1 MLIKLLLV
9 FIQRIVPMLLASKHR
24 KGVTGLPTHHQIHT
38 VHITLLTWAFISP
51 NRMRILWRRLK
62 LRNVIHIAVTLALL
76 LCCFTIAF
84 LIVKGGGQETGLSES
99 LRLTE
104 QYGINCTE
112 IYEMEPVELGKT
124 LVIRKEKS
132 YVGQTD
138 RTIVNATYDCEWF
151 VVSRNYTG
159 IQGSEF
165 EREFPLAYSLVVHQ
179 DAALVERLLR
189 AIYMPHNIYCIHY
202 DLKSTDE
209 FISAMK
215 GLACCIPNIFIASKL
230 ERVQYAGFAR
240 LKADLNCLSDLLD
253 SEVKWKYVINL
264 CGQDFPLRTNAELV
278 SDLKELNGKNMVES
292 KWPEGK
298 TVRWT
303 YHHLQKDS
311 NSEYYSFPVTTSE
324 IKSPPPH
331 NITMFVGSA
340 YFTLSRE
347 FVVFVNQSPIASDF
361 LTWTEDTYSPDE
373 HFWATL
379 VRVPGV
385 PGEVPSSDPEISE
398 LVSKTR
404 LVKWSYHE
412 RILYPPC
419 TGVSIRAVCIYGAAE
434 LRWLLNYGHWFA
446 NKVDPKV
453 DPVLLECLEEML
465 LEKRLRPKLQ

>member
-1 MLIKLLLV
+1 MKNVWL
-9 FIQRIVPMLLASKHR
+9 HR
-24 KGVTGLPTHHQIHT
+24 KTKNIIFFSFFAL
-38 VHITLLTWAFISP
+38 TLLICFF
-51 NRMRILWRRLK
+51 
-62 LRNVIHIAVTLALL
+62 VIF
-76 LCCFTIAF
+76 FTVNERGRQKTRVF
-84 LIVKGGGQETGLSES
+84 ERP
-99 LRLTE
+99 RLTE
-104 QYGINCTE
+104 QYEINCTA

-124 LVIRKEKS
+124 LAIRKQKS
-132 YVGQTD
+132 YVGRTD
-138 RTIVNATYDCEWF
+138 EAVVNSTSDCDRFVSQGYD
-151 VVSRNYTG
+151 G
-159 IQGSEF
+159 IQGFEF

-202 DLKSTDE
+202 DLKSTDT

-215 GLACCIPNIFIASKL
+215 GLARCIPNIFIASKL
-230 ERVQYAGFAR
+230 ERVQYAGFSR

-292 KWPEGK
+292 KWPGGK
-298 TVRWT
+298 QWRWT
-303 YHHLQKDS
+303 YHHLLKDS
-311 NSEYYSFPVTTSE
+311 NSEYYSSPVTTSE
-324 IKSPPPH
+324 KKSPPPH
-331 NITMFVGSA
+331 NIAMFVGSA

-347 FVVFVNQSPIASDF
+347 FVFFVNQSPIASDF
-361 LTWTEDTYSPDE
+361 LAWTEDTYSPDE

-398 LVSKTR
+398 LVSKSR

-419 TGVSIRAVCIYGAAE
+419 TGVHVREVCIYGAAE

-453 DPVLLECLEEML
+453 DPVLMKCLEEKL
-465 LEKRLRPKLQ
+465 AERLVQREVYIMHSHSGAQ

>member
-1 MLIKLLLV
+1 M
-9 FIQRIVPMLLASKHR
+9 
-24 KGVTGLPTHHQIHT
+24 
-38 VHITLLTWAFISP
+38 ITFS
-51 NRMRILWRRLK
+51 
-62 LRNVIHIAVTLALL
+62 
-76 LCCFTIAF
+76 
-84 LIVKGGGQETGLSES
+84 IVKEGGQETGLSEN

-104 QYGINCTE
+104 LYAINCTA

-151 VVSRNYTG
+151 VVSRGYDG

-189 AIYMPHNIYCIHY
+189 AVYMPHNIYCIHY
-202 DLKSTDE
+202 DLKSSDD

-215 GLACCIPNIFIASKL
+215 GLARCIPNVFIASKL
-230 ERVQYAGFAR
+230 ERVQYAGFSR

-278 SDLKELNGKNMVES
+278 SDLKELKGRNMVES
-292 KWPEGK
+292 KQPGGK
-298 TVRWT
+298 AGRWT
-303 YHHLQKDS
+303 YHHLLKDS
-311 NSEYYSFPVTTSE
+311 NSEYYSSPVTTSE
-324 IKSPPPH
+324 MKSPPPH

-347 FVVFVNQSPIASDF
+347 FVVFVHQSPIASDF
-361 LTWTEDTYSPDE
+361 LAWSEDTFSPDE

-379 VRVPGV
+379 VRVSGV

-404 LVKWSYHE
+404 LVKWSYLE

-453 DPVLLECLEEML
+453 DPVLMECLEEML
-465 LEKRLRPKLQ
+465 SEKRLRPKLQ

>member
-1 MLIKLLLV
+1 
-9 FIQRIVPMLLASKHR
+9 
-24 KGVTGLPTHHQIHT
+24 
-38 VHITLLTWAFISP
+38 
-51 NRMRILWRRLK
+51 MRRLWLRLK
-62 LRNVIHIAVTLALL
+62 LRNVICIALTLALL
-76 LCCFTIAF
+76 ICCFTITF
-84 LIVKGGGQETGLSES
+84 SIVKEGGQETGLSES
-99 LRLTE
+99 LQLTE
-104 QYGINCTE
+104 QYGINCTA

-132 YVGQTD
+132 YVGQND
-138 RTIVNATYDCEWF
+138 RTIVNATYDCDWF
-151 VVSRNYTG
+151 VVSRGYDA

-179 DAALVERLLR
+179 DAAFVVRLLR

-202 DLKSTDE
+202 DLKSSDY

-215 GLACCIPNIFIASKL
+215 GLARCIPNVFIASKL
-230 ERVQYAGFAR
+230 ERVQYAGFSR

-278 SDLKELNGKNMVES
+278 SDLKELKGRNMVES

-298 TVRWT
+298 TGRWT
-303 YHHLQKDS
+303 YHHSLKDS
-311 NSEYYSFPVTTSE
+311 NSEYYESPVSTSE
-324 IKSPPPH
+324 KKSPPPH
-331 NITMFVGSA
+331 NIAMFVGSA

-347 FVVFVNQSPIASDF
+347 FVVFVQQSSLASDF
-361 LTWTEDTYSPDE
+361 LAWSEDTYSPDE

-379 VRVPGV
+379 VRVSGV

-398 LVSKTR
+398 LKSKTR
-404 LVKWSYHE
+404 LVKWSYLE

-453 DPVLLECLEEML
+453 DPVLMECLEEKL
-465 LEKRLRPKLQ
+465 AEKRLRPKLQ

>member
-1 MLIKLLLV
+1 MRRLWLHLKLKNV
-9 FIQRIVPMLLASKHR
+9 IC
-24 KGVTGLPTHHQIHT
+24 
-38 VHITLLTWAFISP
+38 ITL
-51 NRMRILWRRLK
+51 
-62 LRNVIHIAVTLALL
+62 TLALI
-76 LCCFTIAF
+76 CCFTITF
-84 LIVKGGGQETGLSES
+84 SIVKDEGQETGLSET

-104 QYGINCTE
+104 QYGINCTA

-138 RTIVNATYDCEWF
+138 RTIVNATYDCDWF
-151 VVSRNYTG
+151 VVSRGYDA

-179 DAALVERLLR
+179 DVALVERLLR
-189 AIYMPHNIYCIHY
+189 AVYMPHNIYCIHY
-202 DLKSTDE
+202 DLKSSDD

-215 GLACCIPNIFIASKL
+215 GLARCIPNVFIASKL
-230 ERVQYAGFAR
+230 ERVQYAGFSR

-278 SDLKELNGKNMVES
+278 SDLKELKGRNMVES
-292 KWPEGK
+292 KWPGGK
-298 TVRWT
+298 TGRWT
-303 YHHLQKDS
+303 YHHSLKDS
-311 NSEYYSFPVTTSE
+311 NSEYNESPASTSE
-324 IKSPPPH
+324 KKSPPPH
-331 NITMFVGSA
+331 NIAMFVGSA

-347 FVVFVNQSPIASDF
+347 FVVFVQQSSLASDF
-361 LTWTEDTYSPDE
+361 LAWSEDTYSPDE

-379 VRVPGV
+379 VRVSGV

-398 LVSKTR
+398 LKSKTR
-404 LVKWSYHE
+404 LVKWSYLE

-453 DPVLLECLEEML
+453 DPVLMECLEEKL
-465 LEKRLRPKLQ
+465 AEKLEYFIWGFWYFENSLFI